1 MLIHPR
7 VTYRCKGC
15 VNGCLFSLKIT
26 AFSWNICKFD
36 NIDINIKQESNNSHK
51 KSSFSKDIKQQLKQK
66 YEELFFDKLKS
77 TKENSKIHIYSKIK
91 TEYEMNNYILN
102 INYED
107 RKLLC
112 KMRVSDHFLEI

>member
-1 MLIHPR
+1 MPFLSQNHCIQLVIGKTHGFHMKK
-7 VTYRCKGC
+7 TY
-15 VNGCLFSLKIT
+15 VE
-26 AFSWNICKFD
+26 NICKFD
-36 NIDINIKQESNNSHK
+36 NIDINIKQENNNSHK
-51 KSSFSKDIKQQLKQK
+51 NSSFSKDIKQQLKQK

-112 KMRVSDHFLEI
+112 KMRVSDHFFEI